1 MREFRGLR
9 RIFACRLEGMIAGI
23 GDLREAVDGHVVGG
37 MNPQHV
43 DEAEVTVDV
52 AFRVEE
58 VAGVEGLG
66 DVPPE
71 AVIVGEEPADQRF

>member
-1 MREFRGLR
+1 
-9 RIFACRLEGMIAGI
+9 MIAGI

-43 DEAEVTVDV
+43 DEAEITVDV

-71 AVIVGEEPADQRF
+71 AVALLGQPLDQLLRFFDTVVLYVEDWARA

>member
-1 MREFRGLR
+1 
-9 RIFACRLEGMIAGI
+9 MIAGI

-71 AVIVGEEPADQRF
+71 AVALLEQPLDQPLRFFDTVVLYVEDWARA